1 MNKSTLD
8 NIETLIN
15 IKCSELFEK
24 CKRERIDAEDLD
36 AIANLLEAYRSADV
50 WQQMIDGNDKHTKAL
65 NIN

>member
-24 CKRERIDAEDLD
+24 CKSERIDAEDLD
-36 AIANLLEAYRSADV
+36 ALANLLEAYRSADT
-50 WQQMIDGNDKHTKAL
+50 WQQMMDGNDKHIKAL

>member
-24 CKRERIDAEDLD
+24 CKSERIDAEDLD
-36 AIANLLEAYRSADV
+36 ALANLLEAYRSADLL
-50 WQQMIDGNDKHTKAL
+50 QQMMYENDKHIKAL